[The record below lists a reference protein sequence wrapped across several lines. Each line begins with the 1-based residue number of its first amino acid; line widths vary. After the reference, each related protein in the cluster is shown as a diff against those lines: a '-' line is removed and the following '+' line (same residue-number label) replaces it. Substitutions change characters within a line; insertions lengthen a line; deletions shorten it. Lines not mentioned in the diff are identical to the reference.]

1 MKLSVTPVLKEGA
14 LGSQHGWWYPEKGP
28 DDTGHGPFGVFDAN
42 INQLVPHGL
51 YGKLGFGSPF
61 KCMICGVE
69 KAEGGPD
76 FETGW
81 PAKAWDKAPAYL
93 ER

>member
-1 MKLSVTPVLKEGA
+1 MA
-14 LGSQHGWWYPEKGP
+14 
-28 DDTGHGPFGVFDAN
+28 FDQA
-42 INQLVPHGL
+42 IDFQFHQRGEDLLHRLPGL